1 MRRAKKPTLA
11 VTLPIPLASVL
22 VIVLAGCQ
30 ADESA
35 GSAALGD
42 EARTHLRQIA
52 SEAPAEVAQGKRRF
66 EQNCSVCHGP
76 AADGTA
82 QGPPLA
88 HKIYEPNHHAD
99 AAFTLAVR
107 LGRRSRTG
115 HRLCEVVAATGGN
128 PIELAESSITRFRRN
143 DGSTVGV
150 TVAPDS

>member
-1 MRRAKKPTLA
+1 MRRARKPTLA

-22 VIVLAGCQ
+22 VILLAGCQ

-107 LGRRSRTG
+107 LGVRSHHWRFGDMPALPHVTDD
-115 HRLCEVVAATGGN
+115 VVG
-128 PIELAESSITRFRRN
+128 EITAYVRWLQRQ
-143 DGSTVGV
+143 VGIQ
-150 TVAPDS
+150 